1 VGGVFGRAE
10 FFTVGPALTYAL
22 KSEENA
28 TAGGQ
33 IIVSET
39 AFKYVRRF
47 YSSEELTNDHGEKF
61 YKINKLVGEGV
72 KTRADALVLRSNIS
86 AETYHKIAA
95 QLRGCVP
102 AAIIPYLQIGSEEF
116 GSETRSLTVMFA
128 SLGVELSSAE
138 TKEGMEKIQ
147 KIVVTV

>member
-1 VGGVFGRAE
+1 MLYVGGVFGRAE
-10 FFTVGPALTYAL
+10 FFTVGPALTFAL

-47 YSSEELTNDHGEKF
+47 YSSDELTNDHGEKF
-61 YKINKLVGEGV
+61 YKIIKLVGEGV

-86 AETYHKIAA
+86 AETYHKI
-95 QLRGCVP
+95 
-102 AAIIPYLQIGSEEF
+102 
-116 GSETRSLTVMFA
+116 
-128 SLGVELSSAE
+128 SA
-138 TKEGMEKIQ
+138 
-147 KIVVTV
+147 

>member
-1 VGGVFGRAE
+1 MLYVGGVFGRAE

-33 IIVSET
+33 IIVSDT

-47 YSSEELTNDHGEKF
+47 YSSEELINDNGEKF
-61 YKINKLVGEGV
+61 YKVLKLVGEGV

-95 QLRGCVP
+95 
-102 AAIIPYLQIGSEEF
+102 
-116 GSETRSLTVMFA
+116 
-128 SLGVELSSAE
+128 
-138 TKEGMEKIQ
+138 
-147 KIVVTV
+147 